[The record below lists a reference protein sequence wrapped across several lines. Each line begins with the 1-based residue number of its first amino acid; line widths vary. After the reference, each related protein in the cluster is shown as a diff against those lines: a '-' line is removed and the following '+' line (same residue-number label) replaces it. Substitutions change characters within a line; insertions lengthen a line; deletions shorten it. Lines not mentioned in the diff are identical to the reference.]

1 MPEKYRG
8 ITSKEANSLLGKH
21 GLNELPEVSPPG
33 NIKLV
38 LAQLKSPLVYVLLV
52 SGLVTFFLREYS
64 DMIIIALA
72 VFINT
77 ILGYVQEKKANES
90 LAALKRMLHPVADVI
105 RDGARKSVPAS
116 EIVPG
121 DVAVLQQ
128 GDKVPADGV
137 VLDASHLFVAEAILT
152 GESVPVEKNIEDKVF
167 MGTVVTAGHAYFKVE
182 KTGAETQMGGIA
194 QSVQG
199 YDADTPLKLQL
210 KSFSKFLSVL
220 VVVLI
225 FVVFALGVL
234 GGRPLAEIFTTSV
247 ALAVSAIPEG
257 LLVALTVILAV
268 GMQRILKKK
277 GLVRNLVSAETLG
290 GVTTICVDK
299 TGTLTEGILQVVE
312 VKGDKVLLSK
322 QALLS
327 NDRDD
332 PIEISSWE
340 WANKT
345 LTSKD
350 LKGEKIGDYLK
361 KHGRVDSM
369 PFSSQERFSASLH
382 KWNKNK
388 NVLYVNGAPDFLLEW
403 CNISS
408 SERKQILKEI
418 NHLTSQGMRL
428 VGYARRELKPET
440 KKITKKL
447 ANAKLEWVGILAFSD
462 PVRKGVKEA
471 LSEALKAGIRTMVIT
486 GDYPQTALS
495 VLRELGIEINDK
507 NVVLGEGLKQMDKDK
522 LSSVIQGRQP
532 MLFARTTP
540 DQKLKIVQAL
550 KSNGEVVAMTGDGV
564 NDAPALSQADIGI
577 AVFEAT
583 DVAKESADLV
593 LLDSSFSTIVTAVE
607 EGRGIFDNIR
617 KVVLYLLSDA
627 FSEIVAVLGAIV
639 LGLPLPVT
647 ATQILWINL
656 VSDGFPNLALTIDPK
671 RPQAM
676 SEPPRSPQEP
686 LVNRW
691 MMGLIILVS
700 VFSGLSALLLFI
712 YIRVT
717 TGNIVLARSAA
728 FATLGINSLAY
739 VFSIRALKK
748 PIWDVSPFN
757 NRWLV
762 AGVSGGLVLQILP
775 FVTYPTQQFFGV
787 ESIPL
792 FYWIL
797 IAAVTVI
804 MVILIEISKAL
815 LRRK

>member
-1 MPEKYRG
+1 MSEKYRG
-8 ITSKEANSLLGKH
+8 LSAQDAAQALLKY
-21 GLNELPEVSPPG
+21 GLNLLPEKSPPG
-33 NIKLV
+33 SLTLA

-77 ILGYVQEKKANES
+77 VLGYVQEKKANES

-105 RDGARKSVPAS
+105 RDGVRKSVPVS

-121 DVAVLQQ
+121 DVVVLQQ
-128 GDKVPADGV
+128 GDKIPADGV
-137 VLDASHLFVAEAILT
+137 VLEASHLFIAEAILT
-152 GESVPVEKNIEDKVF
+152 GESVPVEKSKEDKVF

-182 KTGAETQMGGIA
+182 KTGAETQMGSIA

-199 YDADTPLKLQL
+199 YDTDTPLKLQL
-210 KSFSKFLSVL
+210 KSFSKFLSIL
-220 VVVLI
+220 VVALI
-225 FVVFALGVL
+225 FVVFVLGVL

-299 TGTLTEGILQVVE
+299 TGTLTEGVLQVVE

-369 PFSSQERFSASLH
+369 PFSSQERFSATLH

-388 NVLYVNGAPDFLLEW
+388 NILYVNGAPDFLLEW
-403 CNISS
+403 CSVSPSNK
-408 SERKQILKEI
+408 KQILKEI
-418 NHLTSQGMRL
+418 NRLTSQGMRL

-447 ANAKLEWVGILAFSD
+447 ANTKLEWVGILAFSD

-471 LSEALKAGIRTMVIT
+471 LSEALKAGIRTVVIT

-495 VLRELGIEINDK
+495 VLRELGIEVSDK

-532 MLFARTTP
+532 MLFARTVP

-627 FSEIVAVLGAIV
+627 FSEIVAVLGAIA

-671 RPQAM
+671 RPRAM
-676 SEPPRSPQEP
+676 SEPPRNPQEP
-686 LVNRW
+686 LVNHW

-700 VFSGLSALLLFI
+700 VFSGLSALLLFV
-712 YIRVT
+712 YIRT
-717 TGNIVLARSAA
+717 ITGNIVLARSVA

-748 PIWDVSPFN
+748 PIWAVSPFN
-757 NRWLV
+757 NRWLI
-762 AGVSGGLVLQILP
+762 AGVVGGLVLQILP

-792 FYWIL
+792 HYWIL
-797 IAAVTVI
+797 IAAVTAI

-815 LRRK
+815 FRRK